1 MGFWKRLYIQV
12 WKDFLVEWRT
22 KEIFT
27 AISFFS
33 LLVVIIFNFAFEPG
47 SAILKENGAGILW
60 VSFTFAGILG
70 LNRSFLME
78 KEGECL
84 QGLILCPVD
93 PGIIYLGKL
102 IANIC
107 FMYFVELITL
117 VIFTILFNV
126 NIFSQLPSLL
136 LVMVLGTIGFVA
148 VGTLF
153 SAMAVNTQI
162 REVMLPILLFP
173 IIVPVIIAAVKSTGK
188 ILAASSLAEIS
199 SWLRLL
205 IGFDLIFIILSYL
218 TFEYVLEE

>member
-1 MGFWKRLYIQV
+1 MAFWKRLYILV

-27 AISFFS
+27 AVSFFS
-33 LLVVIIFNFAFEPG
+33 LLVIIIFNFAFEPG
-47 SAILKENGAGILW
+47 MAKQKEIGAGILW
-60 VSFTFAGILG
+60 VAFTFAGILG

-78 KEGECL
+78 KEGDCL

-93 PGIIYLGKL
+93 RGTIYLGKM
-102 IANIC
+102 ITNIL
-107 FMYFVELITL
+107 FMTFVEIITL
-117 VIFTILFNV
+117 VIFVILFNL

-136 LVMVLGTIGFVA
+136 LVMILGTIGFVA

-153 SAMAVNTQI
+153 SAMAVNTRI
-162 REVMLPILLFP
+162 REVMLPILLLP
-173 IIVPVIIAAVKSTGK
+173 VVVPVIIAAVKATGK
-188 ILAASSLAEIS
+188 ILAASPLAEIS

-205 IGFDLIFIILSYL
+205 VGFDLIFIILCYL